1 MTDRFRR
8 RATRQGLYVWHGPD
22 PMAMWRDRT
31 MTVEHHGLLHRP
43 PTLVLPAVMRMLRPG
58 SASDLPAAV
67 TVRGAQGGDEV
78 QLRFEPDHYVRIV
91 VPDQHD
97 DLGVVVLNEVS
108 GRVTASGEIGG
119 RVLDLEGSGVFEF
132 LR

>member
-1 MTDRFRR
+1 M
-8 RATRQGLYVWHGPD
+8 
-22 PMAMWRDRT
+22 
-31 MTVEHHGLLHRP
+31 
-43 PTLVLPAVMRMLRPG
+43 
-58 SASDLPAAV
+58 
-67 TVRGAQGGDEV
+67 

-91 VPDQHD
+91 VPDEHD

-108 GRVTASGEIGG
+108 GTVRASGEIGG